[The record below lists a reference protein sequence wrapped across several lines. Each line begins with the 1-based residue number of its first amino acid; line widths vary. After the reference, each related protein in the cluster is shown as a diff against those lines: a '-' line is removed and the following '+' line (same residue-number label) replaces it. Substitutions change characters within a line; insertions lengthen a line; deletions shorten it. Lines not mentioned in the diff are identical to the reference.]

1 MTNGRRAPS
10 TRGAGR
16 ADAVAPARGAIHVEG
31 GTPIMPIHNAECA
44 AVFAEI
50 ADMLE
55 IQGANPFRV
64 RAYRNAARTIADYGR
79 DIPTM
84 IANGDDLG
92 KIPSIGADLASK
104 LREIAAT
111 GTCELQ
117 QTLRHALPGAIVALL
132 DVPGL
137 GAKRVKALHDALRV
151 DSLEQL
157 RAEAKSGHVR
167 ELPGFG
173 AKTEAHLIEAIDD
186 RLQREPQRFLLPDA
200 AHALTPLLE
209 HLRAVAGVGKA
220 VPAGS
225 FRRRRETVGDLD
237 ILVTARDAAAVADA
251 FVGYGDVARVL
262 AHGKTRSSAMLANGL
277 QVDLRVVD
285 ADAFGAALV
294 YFTGSKAHNIAL
306 RRLAQAGGLKIN
318 EYGVFRGDERIAGA
332 TEASVYAAIG
342 LHEVPPELRED
353 RGEVDASRAGTLPAL
368 VERKHLHG
376 DLHAHTD
383 VSAGRDGLR
392 AMAAAARAR
401 GLAYLA
407 VTDRVPPGDGAR
419 GGFDWLARQLD
430 DIDRVNATFDDFVL
444 LKGVEAG
451 IREDGSLDVPDAM
464 LGRLDLVV
472 GAVRDGFD
480 LPRGVQTDRM
490 LRAMDHPYFTILA
503 HPTGRML
510 GERDAC
516 ELDVPRVL
524 AQAAARGCFVE
535 LDAQPRRLDLPD
547 VWCREAAKAGV
558 PVAIGSDACSADELD
573 NLAFG
578 VDQAR
583 RGWLTR
589 HDVLNTRTL
598 AQLRPLLAR
607 TMGGGGKRS
616 RSKGA

>member
-1 MTNGRRAPS
+1 
-10 TRGAGR
+10 
-16 ADAVAPARGAIHVEG
+16 
-31 GTPIMPIHNAECA
+31 MPIHNAGYA

-79 DIPTM
+79 DIATM

-92 KIPSIGADLASK
+92 KIPSIGPDLASK

-117 QTLRHALPGAIVALL
+117 QTLRHALPGAIVELL

-137 GAKRVKALHDALRV
+137 GAKRVKALHEALHV

-173 AKTEAHLIEAIDD
+173 AKTEAHLLEAIDD

-200 AHALTPLLE
+200 AHSLLPLLE
-209 HLRAVAGVGKA
+209 RLRAIAGVGKA

-237 ILVTARDAAAVADA
+237 ILVTARDPQAVADA
-251 FVGYGDVARVL
+251 FVGYAEVARVL
-262 AHGKTRSSAMLANGL
+262 AHGKTKSSVVLANGL

-306 RRLAQAGGLKIN
+306 RRIAQAGGLKIN

-353 RGEVDASRAGTLPAL
+353 RGEIDAARAGTLPAL
-368 VERKHLHG
+368 VERKQVHG

-383 VSAGRDGLR
+383 ASAGRDSLR
-392 AMAAAARAR
+392 AMADAARAR
-401 GLAYLA
+401 GFAYLA
-407 VTDRVPPGDGAR
+407 ITDRAPDAGGGR
-419 GGFDWLARQLD
+419 NGFDWLARQLD
-430 DIDRVNATFDDFVL
+430 EIDRLNASFDDFVL

-451 IREDGSLDVPDAM
+451 ILEDGSLDVPDTL

-472 GAVRDGFD
+472 GAVRDGFELSRD
-480 LPRGVQTDRM
+480 AQTARV
-490 LRAMDHPYFTILA
+490 LRAMDQPHFTILA

-516 ELDVPRVL
+516 ELDVARVI
-524 AQAAARGCFVE
+524 AHAAARRCFVE

-547 VWCREAAKAGV
+547 IWCREAAKAGV
-558 PVAIGSDACSADELD
+558 PVAIGSDACSTDELD
-573 NLAFG
+573 NLAYG

-589 HDVLNTRTL
+589 PDVLNTRTL

-607 TMGGGGKRS
+607 TMGADGAS
-616 RSKGA
+616 RRRGSKGA

>member
-1 MTNGRRAPS
+1 MT
-10 TRGAGR
+10 
-16 ADAVAPARGAIHVEG
+16 
-31 GTPIMPIHNAECA
+31 IHNAECA

-92 KIPSIGADLASK
+92 RIPSIGVDLASK

-117 QTLRHALPGAIVALL
+117 QTLRHALPAAIVGLL
-132 DVPGL
+132 DVQGL
-137 GAKRVKALHDALRV
+137 GAKRVKALHDALHV
-151 DSLEQL
+151 DTLEQL
-157 RAEAKSGHVR
+157 KAAAKEGRVR

-173 AKTEAHLIEAIDD
+173 AKTEAHLLDALDA
-186 RLQREPQRFLLPDA
+186 RLQHAQQRFLLPFA
-200 AHALTPLLE
+200 EQCLAPLLE
-209 HLRAVAGVGKA
+209 CLRAVPGAGDT

-237 ILVTARDAAAVADA
+237 ILVTARDPAAITDA
-251 FVGYGDVARVL
+251 FVGYGEVARVL
-262 AHGKTRSSAMLANGL
+262 ARGATRSSVALRSGI

-294 YFTGSKAHNIAL
+294 YFTGSKAHNIVL

-332 TEASVYAAIG
+332 TEASVYESIG
-342 LHEVPPELRED
+342 LHWIPPELRED
-353 RGEVDASRAGTLPAL
+353 HGEIDASRAGRLPAL
-368 VERKHLHG
+368 VERKHLRG

-383 VSAGRDGLR
+383 ASDGHDGLR
-392 AMAAAARAR
+392 AMAQAARAR

-407 VTDRVPPGDGAR
+407 ITDPVRQPGAAR
-419 GGFDWLARQLD
+419 GVDRERLARQID
-430 DIDRVNATFDDFVL
+430 EIDRLNASFDDFVL
-444 LKGVEAG
+444 LKGVEAE
-451 IREDGSLDVPDAM
+451 ILEDGSLGVPDDM

-472 GAVRDGFD
+472 GAVHDGLD
-480 LPRGVQTDRM
+480 LPRAAQTGRV
-490 LRAMDHPYFTILA
+490 LRAMDHPHFTILA
-503 HPTGRML
+503 HPTGRVL
-510 GERDAC
+510 GENDGC
-516 ELDVPRVL
+516 DLDLPRVIEH
-524 AQAAARGCFVE
+524 AHARGCFLE
-535 LDAQPRRLDLPD
+535 LDAQPQRLDLAD
-547 VWCREAAKAGV
+547 IWCREAARAGV
-558 PVAIGSDACSADELD
+558 LVSIDSDARSAHALD
-573 NLAFG
+573 DLGLG

-589 HDVLNTRTL
+589 PDVLNTRTL

-607 TMGGGGKRS
+607 TMGGAGS
-616 RSKGA
+616 RARAKGA

>member
-1 MTNGRRAPS
+1 
-10 TRGAGR
+10 
-16 ADAVAPARGAIHVEG
+16 
-31 GTPIMPIHNAECA
+31 MPIHNAGCA

-79 DIPTM
+79 DIATM

-92 KIPSIGADLASK
+92 KIPSIGPDLASK

-117 QTLRHALPGAIVALL
+117 QTLRHALPGAIVELL

-137 GAKRVKALHDALRV
+137 GAKRVKALHDALHV

-173 AKTEAHLIEAIDD
+173 AKTEAHLLEAIDD

-200 AHALTPLLE
+200 AHALLPLLE
-209 HLRAVAGVGKA
+209 RLRAIAGVGKA

-237 ILVTARDAAAVADA
+237 ILVTARDPQAVADA
-251 FVGYGDVARVL
+251 FVGYGEVARVL
-262 AHGKTRSSAMLANGL
+262 AHGKTKSSVVLASGL

-306 RRLAQAGGLKIN
+306 RRIAQAGGLKIN

-353 RGEVDASRAGTLPAL
+353 RGEIDAARAGALPAL
-368 VERKHLHG
+368 VERKHVHG

-383 VSAGRDGLR
+383 ASAGRDSVR
-392 AMAAAARAR
+392 AMADAARAR
-401 GLAYLA
+401 GFAYLA
-407 VTDRVPPGDGAR
+407 ITDRAPDVGGGR
-419 GGFDWLARQLD
+419 NGFDWLARQLD
-430 DIDRVNATFDDFVL
+430 EIDRLNASFDDFVL

-451 IREDGSLDVPDAM
+451 ILEDGSLDVPDAL

-472 GAVRDGFD
+472 GVVRDGFELSRD
-480 LPRGVQTDRM
+480 AQTARV
-490 LRAMDHPYFTILA
+490 LHAMDQPHFTILA

-510 GERDAC
+510 GERTAC
-516 ELDVPRVL
+516 ELDVARVI
-524 AQAAARGCFVE
+524 AHAAARGCFVE

-547 VWCREAAKAGV
+547 IWCREAAKAGV

-573 NLAFG
+573 NLAYG

-589 HDVLNTRTL
+589 PDVLNTRTL

-607 TMGGGGKRS
+607 TMGADGAS
-616 RSKGA
+616 RRRGSKGA

>member
-1 MTNGRRAPS
+1 
-10 TRGAGR
+10 
-16 ADAVAPARGAIHVEG
+16 
-31 GTPIMPIHNAECA
+31 MPIHNAECA

-79 DIPTM
+79 DIPAM
-84 IANGDDLG
+84 IASGGDPG
-92 KIPSIGADLASK
+92 QIPSIGTDLASK

-117 QTLRHALPGAIVALL
+117 QTLRHALPGAIVELL

-137 GAKRVKALHDALRV
+137 GAKRVKALHDALHV

-167 ELPGFG
+167 ALPGFG
-173 AKTEAHLIEAIDD
+173 ARTEAHLLDAIDD

-200 AHALTPLLE
+200 ARSLLPLLE
-209 HLRAVAGVGKA
+209 RLREVAGVGEA

-225 FRRRRETVGDLD
+225 FRRCRETVGDLD
-237 ILVTARDAAAVADA
+237 ILVTAKDPAAVADA
-251 FVGYGDVARVL
+251 FVAYDEVARVL
-262 AHGKTRSSAMLANGL
+262 ANGKTRSSVVLGNGL

-294 YFTGSKAHNIAL
+294 YFTGSKAHNITL
-306 RRLAQAGGLKIN
+306 RRIAQAGGLKIN

-332 TEASVYAAIG
+332 TEASVYEAIG
-342 LHEVPPELRED
+342 LHWVPPELRED
-353 RGEVDASRAGTLPAL
+353 RGEIDASRAGTLPAL
-368 VERKHLHG
+368 VERKHVHG

-383 VSAGRDGLR
+383 ASAGRDSLR
-392 AMAAAARAR
+392 AMVDAARAR

-407 VTDRVPPGDGAR
+407 VTDRMPEA
-419 GGFDWLARQLD
+419 GGTDWLVRQID
-430 DIDRVNATFDDFVL
+430 EIDRINASFDNFVL

-451 IREDGSLDVPDAM
+451 IRADGSLDVPDEV

-480 LPRGVQTDRM
+480 LPGDAQTERM

-503 HPTGRML
+503 HPTGRLL
-510 GERDAC
+510 GTRDAC
-516 ELDVPRVL
+516 ELDVPRVI
-524 AQAAARGCFVE
+524 ARAAARHCFVE
-535 LDAQPRRLDLPD
+535 LDGDPRRLDLPD
-547 VWCREAAKAGV
+547 VWCRAAAKAGV
-558 PVAIGSDACSADELD
+558 AVAIGSDAQCASDLD
-573 NLAFG
+573 HLTYG
-578 VDQAR
+578 IGQAR

-607 TMGGGGKRS
+607 TMGASGAPKRG
-616 RSKGA
+616 RPKGA

>member
-1 MTNGRRAPS
+1 
-10 TRGAGR
+10 
-16 ADAVAPARGAIHVEG
+16 
-31 GTPIMPIHNAECA
+31 MPIHNAGYA

-79 DIPTM
+79 DIATM

-92 KIPSIGADLASK
+92 KIPSIGPDLASK

-117 QTLRHALPGAIVALL
+117 QTLRHALPGAIVELL

-137 GAKRVKALHDALRV
+137 GAKRVKALHEALHV

-173 AKTEAHLIEAIDD
+173 AKTEAHLLEAIDD

-200 AHALTPLLE
+200 AHSLLPLLE
-209 HLRAVAGVGKA
+209 RLRAIAGVGKA

-237 ILVTARDAAAVADA
+237 ILVTARDPQAVADA
-251 FVGYGDVARVL
+251 FVGYAEVARVL
-262 AHGKTRSSAMLANGL
+262 AHGKTKSSVVLANAL

-306 RRLAQAGGLKIN
+306 RRIAQAGGLKIN

-353 RGEVDASRAGTLPAL
+353 RGEIDAARAGTLPAL
-368 VERKHLHG
+368 VERKQVHG

-383 VSAGRDGLR
+383 ASAGRDSLR
-392 AMAAAARAR
+392 AMADAARAR
-401 GLAYLA
+401 GFAYLA
-407 VTDRVPPGDGAR
+407 ITDRAPDAGGGR
-419 GGFDWLARQLD
+419 NGFDWLARQLD
-430 DIDRVNATFDDFVL
+430 EIDRLNASFDDFVL

-451 IREDGSLDVPDAM
+451 ILEDGSLDVPDTL

-472 GAVRDGFD
+472 GAVRDGFELSRD
-480 LPRGVQTDRM
+480 AQTARV
-490 LRAMDHPYFTILA
+490 LRAMDQPHFTILA
-503 HPTGRML
+503 HPTGRVL

-516 ELDVPRVL
+516 ELDVARVI
-524 AQAAARGCFVE
+524 AHAVARGCFVE

-547 VWCREAAKAGV
+547 IWCREAAKAGV
-558 PVAIGSDACSADELD
+558 PVAIGSDACSTDELD
-573 NLAFG
+573 NLAYG

-589 HDVLNTRTL
+589 PEVLNTRTL

-607 TMGGGGKRS
+607 TMGADGAS
-616 RSKGA
+616 RRRGSKGA

>member
-1 MTNGRRAPS
+1 
-10 TRGAGR
+10 
-16 ADAVAPARGAIHVEG
+16 
-31 GTPIMPIHNAECA
+31 MPIHNAGCA

-92 KIPSIGADLASK
+92 KIPSIGPDLASK

-117 QTLRHALPGAIVALL
+117 QTLRHALPGAIVELL

-137 GAKRVKALHDALRV
+137 GAKRVKALHDALHV

-167 ELPGFG
+167 ALPGFG
-173 AKTEAHLIEAIDD
+173 AKTEAHLLEAIDD
-186 RLQREPQRFLLPDA
+186 RLKREPQRFLLPDA
-200 AHALTPLLE
+200 AHSLQPLLE
-209 HLRAVAGVGKA
+209 RLRAIAGVGKA

-237 ILVTARDAAAVADA
+237 ILVTARDPVAVADA
-251 FVGYGDVARVL
+251 FVGYGEVARVL
-262 AHGKTRSSAMLANGL
+262 AHGKTKSSVVLASGL

-306 RRLAQAGGLKIN
+306 RRIAQAGGLKIN

-342 LHEVPPELRED
+342 LHDVPPELRED
-353 RGEVDASRAGTLPAL
+353 RGEIDAARAGTLPAL
-368 VERKHLHG
+368 VERKHVRG

-383 VSAGRDGLR
+383 ASAGRDSLR
-392 AMAAAARAR
+392 AMADAARAR
-401 GLAYLA
+401 GFAYLA
-407 VTDRVPPGDGAR
+407 ITDRAPHA
-419 GGFDWLARQLD
+419 GGSRNDFDWLARQID
-430 DIDRVNATFDDFVL
+430 EIDRLNASFDDLVL

-472 GAVRDGFD
+472 GAVRDGFEQSRD
-480 LPRGVQTDRM
+480 AQTARM
-490 LRAMDHPYFTILA
+490 LRAMDHPHFTILA
-503 HPTGRML
+503 HPTGRVL

-516 ELDVPRVL
+516 ELDVPRVI
-524 AQAAARGCFVE
+524 AHAAARGCFVE

-558 PVAIGSDACSADELD
+558 LVAIGSDACSADELD
-573 NLAFG
+573 NLAYG

-589 HDVLNTRTL
+589 PDVLNTRTL

-607 TMGGGGKRS
+607 TMGAGSASNRSGGA
-616 RSKGA
+616 KGA

>member
-1 MTNGRRAPS
+1 
-10 TRGAGR
+10 
-16 ADAVAPARGAIHVEG
+16 
-31 GTPIMPIHNAECA
+31 MPIHNAGCA

-79 DIPTM
+79 DIATM

-92 KIPSIGADLASK
+92 KIPSIGPDLASK

-117 QTLRHALPGAIVALL
+117 QTLRHALPGAIVELL

-137 GAKRVKALHDALRV
+137 GAKRVKALHDALHV

-173 AKTEAHLIEAIDD
+173 AKTEAHLLEAIDA
-186 RLQREPQRFLLPDA
+186 RLNHAQQRFLLPFA
-200 AHALTPLLE
+200 EQCLTPLLE
-209 HLRAVAGVGKA
+209 RLRAVPGVGDT

-237 ILVTARDAAAVADA
+237 ILVTASDPAAVTDA
-251 FVGYGDVARVL
+251 FVGYAEVERVL
-262 AHGKTRSSAMLANGL
+262 ASGATRSSVVLHSGI

-306 RRLAQAGGLKIN
+306 RRIAQAGGLKIN

-332 TEASVYAAIG
+332 TEASVYESIG
-342 LHEVPPELRED
+342 LRWVPPELRED
-353 RGEVDASRAGTLPAL
+353 RGEIDAARAGTLPAL
-368 VERKHLHG
+368 VERKHVRG
-376 DLHAHTD
+376 DLHAH
-383 VSAGRDGLR
+383 AGPSDGKDGQEGLR
-392 AMAAAARAR
+392 AMAEAARAR
-401 GLAYLA
+401 GLSYLA
-407 VTDRVPPGDGAR
+407 ITDPARRPGAR
-419 GGFDWLARQLD
+419 GSDSERLARRLD
-430 DIDRVNATFDDFVL
+430 DIDRVNASFDDFVL

-451 IREDGSLDVPDAM
+451 ILEDGSLDVPDAL

-472 GAVRDGFD
+472 GVVRDALD
-480 LPRGVQTDRM
+480 LPRAAQTRRV
-490 LRAMDHPYFTILA
+490 LRAMDLPHFTILA

-510 GERDAC
+510 GETDGC
-516 ELDVPRVL
+516 DLDVARVI
-524 AQAAARGCFVE
+524 AHAAARGCFVE

-547 VWCREAAKAGV
+547 IWCREAAKAGV
-558 PVAIGSDACSADELD
+558 PVAIGSDAQRADELD
-573 NLAFG
+573 DLGLG

-589 HDVLNTRTL
+589 PDVLNTRAL

-607 TMGGGGKRS
+607 TMGAGRASAPRRAKGG
-616 RSKGA
+616 

>member
-1 MTNGRRAPS
+1 
-10 TRGAGR
+10 
-16 ADAVAPARGAIHVEG
+16 
-31 GTPIMPIHNAECA
+31 MPIHNAGCA

-79 DIPTM
+79 DIATM

-92 KIPSIGADLASK
+92 KIPSIGPDLASK

-117 QTLRHALPGAIVALL
+117 QTLRHALPGAIVELL

-137 GAKRVKALHDALRV
+137 GAKRVKALHDALHV

-173 AKTEAHLIEAIDD
+173 AKTEAHLLEAIND

-200 AHALTPLLE
+200 AHALLPLLE
-209 HLRAVAGVGKA
+209 RLRAIAGVGKA

-237 ILVTARDAAAVADA
+237 ILVTARDPQAVADA
-251 FVGYGDVARVL
+251 FVGYGEVARVL
-262 AHGKTRSSAMLANGL
+262 AHGKTKSSVVLASGL

-306 RRLAQAGGLKIN
+306 RRIAQAGGLKIN

-353 RGEVDASRAGTLPAL
+353 RGEIDAARAGALPAL
-368 VERKHLHG
+368 VERKHVHG

-383 VSAGRDGLR
+383 ASAGRNSLR
-392 AMAAAARAR
+392 AMADAARAR
-401 GLAYLA
+401 GFAYLA
-407 VTDRVPPGDGAR
+407 ITDRAPDAGGGR
-419 GGFDWLARQLD
+419 NGFDWLARQLD
-430 DIDRVNATFDDFVL
+430 EIDRLNASFDDFVL

-451 IREDGSLDVPDAM
+451 ILEDGSLDVPDAL

-472 GAVRDGFD
+472 GAVRDGFELSRD
-480 LPRGVQTDRM
+480 AQTARV
-490 LRAMDHPYFTILA
+490 LRAMDQPHFTILA

-510 GERDAC
+510 GERAAC
-516 ELDVPRVL
+516 ELDVARVI
-524 AQAAARGCFVE
+524 AHAAARGCFVE

-547 VWCREAAKAGV
+547 IWCREAAKAGV
-558 PVAIGSDACSADELD
+558 PVAIGSDACSTDDLD
-573 NLAFG
+573 NLAYG

-589 HDVLNTRTL
+589 PDVLNTRTL

-607 TMGGGGKRS
+607 TMGVDGAS
-616 RSKGA
+616 RRRGSKGA

>member
-1 MTNGRRAPS
+1 
-10 TRGAGR
+10 
-16 ADAVAPARGAIHVEG
+16 
-31 GTPIMPIHNAECA
+31 MPIHNAECA

-79 DIPTM
+79 DIPSM
-84 IANGDDLG
+84 IASGGDLG
-92 KIPSIGADLASK
+92 QIPSIGPDLASK

-117 QTLRHALPGAIVALL
+117 QTLRHALPGAIVELL

-137 GAKRVKALHDALRV
+137 GAKRVKALHDALHV
-151 DSLEQL
+151 DTLEQL
-157 RAEAKSGHVR
+157 RAEAKNGHVR
-167 ELPGFG
+167 ALPGFG
-173 AKTEAHLIEAIDD
+173 AKTEAHLLEALDE
-186 RLQREPQRFLLPDA
+186 RLQRTPQRFLLPA
-200 AHALTPLLE
+200 ATQSLMPLLDG
-209 HLRAVAGVGKA
+209 LRAVAGVGDA
-220 VPAGS
+220 VAAGS

-251 FVGYGDVARVL
+251 FVGYRDVARVL
-262 AHGKTRSSAMLANGL
+262 AHGKTRSSIVLASGL

-285 ADAFGAALV
+285 AEAFGAALV

-306 RRLAQAGGLKIN
+306 RRIAQAGGLKIN
-318 EYGVFRGDERIAGA
+318 EYGVFRGDERIAGE
-332 TEASVYAAIG
+332 TEASVYEAIG
-342 LHEVPPELRED
+342 LRWVPPELRED
-353 RGEVDASRAGTLPAL
+353 RGEIEASRGGTLPAL

-383 VSAGRDGLR
+383 ASGGRDGLR
-392 AMAAAARAR
+392 ALADAARSR

-407 VTDRVPPGDGAR
+407 VTDRVPAGGGQRPA
-419 GGFDWLARQLD
+419 GFDWLVRQSD
-430 DIDRVNATFDDFVL
+430 EIDRINAAFDDFVL
-444 LKGVEAG
+444 LKGVEAA
-451 IREDGSLDVPDAM
+451 IREDGSLDVPDDV

-472 GAVRDGFD
+472 GAVHDGFD
-480 LPRGVQTDRM
+480 LSRDAQTERM

-503 HPTGRML
+503 HPTGRLL

-516 ELDVPRVL
+516 ELDVPRVI
-524 AQAAARGCFVE
+524 ARAAERGCFVE
-535 LDAQPRRLDLPD
+535 LDAQPQRLDLAD

-558 PVAIGSDACSADELD
+558 PVAIGSDAHGADELD
-573 NLAFG
+573 NLAYG

-589 HDVLNTRTL
+589 QDVLNTRTL

-607 TMGGGGKRS
+607 TMGASGAAKRT
-616 RSKGA
+616 RPKKGA

>member
-1 MTNGRRAPS
+1 
-10 TRGAGR
+10 
-16 ADAVAPARGAIHVEG
+16 
-31 GTPIMPIHNAECA
+31 MPIHDAGYA

-79 DIPTM
+79 DIATM

-92 KIPSIGADLASK
+92 KIPSIGPDLASK

-117 QTLRHALPGAIVALL
+117 QTLRHALPGAIVELL

-137 GAKRVKALHDALRV
+137 GAKRVKALHEALHV

-173 AKTEAHLIEAIDD
+173 AKTEAHLLEAIDD

-200 AHALTPLLE
+200 AHSLLPLLE
-209 HLRAVAGVGKA
+209 RLRAIAGVGKA

-237 ILVTARDAAAVADA
+237 ILVTARDPQAVADA
-251 FVGYGDVARVL
+251 FVGYGEVARVL
-262 AHGKTRSSAMLANGL
+262 AHGKTKSSVVLANGL

-306 RRLAQAGGLKIN
+306 RRIAQAGGLKIN

-353 RGEVDASRAGTLPAL
+353 RGEIDAARAGTLPAL
-368 VERKHLHG
+368 VERKQVHG

-383 VSAGRDGLR
+383 ASAGRDSLR
-392 AMAAAARAR
+392 AMADAARAR
-401 GLAYLA
+401 GFAYLA
-407 VTDRVPPGDGAR
+407 ITDRAPDAGGGR
-419 GGFDWLARQLD
+419 NGFDWLARQLD
-430 DIDRVNATFDDFVL
+430 EIDRLNASFDDFVL

-451 IREDGSLDVPDAM
+451 ILEDGGLDVPDTL

-472 GAVRDGFD
+472 GAVRDGFELSRD
-480 LPRGVQTDRM
+480 AQTARV
-490 LRAMDHPYFTILA
+490 LRAMDQPHFTILA
-503 HPTGRML
+503 HPTGRVL

-516 ELDVPRVL
+516 ELDVARVI
-524 AQAAARGCFVE
+524 AHAAARRCFVE

-547 VWCREAAKAGV
+547 IWCREAAKAGV
-558 PVAIGSDACSADELD
+558 PVAIGSDACSTDELD
-573 NLAFG
+573 NLAYG

-589 HDVLNTRTL
+589 PDVLNTRTL

-607 TMGGGGKRS
+607 TMGADGAS
-616 RSKGA
+616 RRRGSKGA

>member
-1 MTNGRRAPS
+1 
-10 TRGAGR
+10 
-16 ADAVAPARGAIHVEG
+16 
-31 GTPIMPIHNAECA
+31 MPIHNAGYA

-79 DIPTM
+79 DIAAM

-92 KIPSIGADLASK
+92 KIPSIGPDLASK
-104 LREIAAT
+104 LREITAT

-117 QTLRHALPGAIVALL
+117 QTLRHALPGAIVELL

-137 GAKRVKALHDALRV
+137 GAKRVKALHEALHV

-173 AKTEAHLIEAIDD
+173 AKTEAHLLEAIDD

-200 AHALTPLLE
+200 AHSLLPLLE
-209 HLRAVAGVGKA
+209 RLRAIAGVGKA

-237 ILVTARDAAAVADA
+237 ILVTARDPQAVADA
-251 FVGYGDVARVL
+251 FVGYAEVARVL
-262 AHGKTRSSAMLANGL
+262 AHGKTKSSVVLANGL

-306 RRLAQAGGLKIN
+306 RRIAQAGGLKIN

-353 RGEVDASRAGTLPAL
+353 RGEIDAARAGTLPAL
-368 VERKHLHG
+368 VERKQVHG

-383 VSAGRDGLR
+383 ASAGRDSLL
-392 AMAAAARAR
+392 AMADAARAR
-401 GLAYLA
+401 GFAYLA
-407 VTDRVPPGDGAR
+407 ITDRASDAGGGR
-419 GGFDWLARQLD
+419 NGFDWLARQLD
-430 DIDRVNATFDDFVL
+430 EIDRLNASFDDFVL

-451 IREDGSLDVPDAM
+451 ILEDGSLDVPDTL

-472 GAVRDGFD
+472 GAVRDGFELSRD
-480 LPRGVQTDRM
+480 AQTARV
-490 LRAMDHPYFTILA
+490 LRAMDQPHFTILA
-503 HPTGRML
+503 HPTGRVL

-516 ELDVPRVL
+516 ELDVARVI
-524 AQAAARGCFVE
+524 AHAAARRCFVE

-547 VWCREAAKAGV
+547 IWCREAAKAGV
-558 PVAIGSDACSADELD
+558 PVAIGSDACSTDELD
-573 NLAFG
+573 NLAYG

-589 HDVLNTRTL
+589 PDVLNTRTL

-607 TMGGGGKRS
+607 TMGADGAS
-616 RSKGA
+616 RRRGSKGA

>member
-1 MTNGRRAPS
+1 
-10 TRGAGR
+10 
-16 ADAVAPARGAIHVEG
+16 
-31 GTPIMPIHNAECA
+31 MPIHNAGYA

-79 DIPTM
+79 DIATM

-92 KIPSIGADLASK
+92 KIPSIGPDLASK

-117 QTLRHALPGAIVALL
+117 QTLRHALPGAIVELL

-137 GAKRVKALHDALRV
+137 GAKRVKALHEALHV

-173 AKTEAHLIEAIDD
+173 AKTEAHLLEAIDD

-200 AHALTPLLE
+200 THSLLPLLE
-209 HLRAVAGVGKA
+209 RLRAIAGVGKA

-237 ILVTARDAAAVADA
+237 ILVTARDPQAVADA
-251 FVGYGDVARVL
+251 FVGYGEVARVL
-262 AHGKTRSSAMLANGL
+262 AHGKTKSSVVLANGL

-294 YFTGSKAHNIAL
+294 YFTGSKAHNITL
-306 RRLAQAGGLKIN
+306 RRIAQAGGLKIN

-353 RGEVDASRAGTLPAL
+353 RGEIDAARAGTLPAL
-368 VERKHLHG
+368 VERKQVHG

-383 VSAGRDGLR
+383 ASAGRDSLR
-392 AMAAAARAR
+392 AMADAARAR
-401 GLAYLA
+401 GFAYLA
-407 VTDRVPPGDGAR
+407 ITDRAPDAGGSR
-419 GGFDWLARQLD
+419 NGFDWLARQLD
-430 DIDRVNATFDDFVL
+430 EIDRLNASFDDFVL

-451 IREDGSLDVPDAM
+451 ILEDGSLDVPDTL

-472 GAVRDGFD
+472 GAVRDGFELSRD
-480 LPRGVQTDRM
+480 AQTARV
-490 LRAMDHPYFTILA
+490 LRAMDQPHFTILA
-503 HPTGRML
+503 HPTGRVL

-516 ELDVPRVL
+516 ELDVARVI
-524 AQAAARGCFVE
+524 AHAAARRCFVE

-547 VWCREAAKAGV
+547 IWCREAAKAGV
-558 PVAIGSDACSADELD
+558 PVAIGSDACSTDELD
-573 NLAFG
+573 NLAYG

-589 HDVLNTRTL
+589 PDVLNTRTL

-607 TMGGGGKRS
+607 TMGADGAS
-616 RSKGA
+616 RRRGSKGA

>member
-1 MTNGRRAPS
+1 
-10 TRGAGR
+10 
-16 ADAVAPARGAIHVEG
+16 
-31 GTPIMPIHNAECA
+31 MPIHNAGYA

-79 DIPTM
+79 DIATM

-92 KIPSIGADLASK
+92 KIPSIGPDLASK

-117 QTLRHALPGAIVALL
+117 QTLRHALPGAIVELL

-137 GAKRVKALHDALRV
+137 GAKRVKALHEALHV

-173 AKTEAHLIEAIDD
+173 AKTEAHLLEAIDD

-200 AHALTPLLE
+200 AHSLLPLLE
-209 HLRAVAGVGKA
+209 RLRAIAGVGKA

-237 ILVTARDAAAVADA
+237 ILVTARDPQAVADA
-251 FVGYGDVARVL
+251 FVGYGEVARVL
-262 AHGKTRSSAMLANGL
+262 AHGKTKSSVVLANGL

-306 RRLAQAGGLKIN
+306 RRIAQAGGLKIN

-353 RGEVDASRAGTLPAL
+353 RGEIDAARAGTLPAL
-368 VERKHLHG
+368 VERKQVHG

-383 VSAGRDGLR
+383 ASAGRDSLR
-392 AMAAAARAR
+392 AMADAARAR
-401 GLAYLA
+401 GFAYLA
-407 VTDRVPPGDGAR
+407 ITDRAPDAGGGR
-419 GGFDWLARQLD
+419 NGFDWLARQLD
-430 DIDRVNATFDDFVL
+430 EIDRLNASFDDFVL

-451 IREDGSLDVPDAM
+451 ILEDGSLDVPDTL

-472 GAVRDGFD
+472 GAVRDGFELSRD
-480 LPRGVQTDRM
+480 AQTARV
-490 LRAMDHPYFTILA
+490 LRAMDQPHFTILA

-516 ELDVPRVL
+516 ELDVARVI
-524 AQAAARGCFVE
+524 AHAAARRCFVE

-547 VWCREAAKAGV
+547 IWCREAAKAGV
-558 PVAIGSDACSADELD
+558 PVAIGSDACSTDELD
-573 NLAFG
+573 NLAYG

-589 HDVLNTRTL
+589 ADVLNTRTL

-607 TMGGGGKRS
+607 TKGADGAS
-616 RSKGA
+616 RRRGSKGA

>member
-1 MTNGRRAPS
+1 
-10 TRGAGR
+10 
-16 ADAVAPARGAIHVEG
+16 
-31 GTPIMPIHNAECA
+31 MPIHNAGCA

-79 DIPTM
+79 DIATM

-92 KIPSIGADLASK
+92 KIPSIGPDLASK

-117 QTLRHALPGAIVALL
+117 QTLRHALPGAIVELL

-137 GAKRVKALHDALRV
+137 GAKRVKALHDALHV

-173 AKTEAHLIEAIDD
+173 AKTEAHLLEAIDD

-200 AHALTPLLE
+200 AHSLLPLLE
-209 HLRAVAGVGKA
+209 RLRAIAGVGKA

-237 ILVTARDAAAVADA
+237 ILVTARDPQAVADA
-251 FVGYGDVARVL
+251 FVGYGEVARVL
-262 AHGKTRSSAMLANGL
+262 AHGKTKSSVVLANGL

-306 RRLAQAGGLKIN
+306 RRIAQAGGLKIN

-353 RGEVDASRAGTLPAL
+353 RGEIDAARAGTLPAL
-368 VERKHLHG
+368 VERKQVQG

-383 VSAGRDGLR
+383 ASAGRDSLR
-392 AMAAAARAR
+392 AMADAARAR
-401 GLAYLA
+401 GFAYLA
-407 VTDRVPPGDGAR
+407 ITDRAPDSGGGR
-419 GGFDWLARQLD
+419 NGFDWLARQLD
-430 DIDRVNATFDDFVL
+430 EIDRLNASFDDFVL

-451 IREDGSLDVPDAM
+451 ILEDGSLDVPDTL

-472 GAVRDGFD
+472 GAVRNGFELSRD
-480 LPRGVQTDRM
+480 AQTARV
-490 LRAMDHPYFTILA
+490 LRAMDQPHFTILA
-503 HPTGRML
+503 HPTGRVL

-516 ELDVPRVL
+516 ELDVARVI
-524 AQAAARGCFVE
+524 AHAAARGCFVE

-547 VWCREAAKAGV
+547 IWCREAAKAGV
-558 PVAIGSDACSADELD
+558 PVAIGSDACSTDELD
-573 NLAFG
+573 NLAYG

-589 HDVLNTRTL
+589 PDVLNTRTL

-607 TMGGGGKRS
+607 TMGADGAS
-616 RSKGA
+616 RRRGSKGT

>member
-1 MTNGRRAPS
+1 
-10 TRGAGR
+10 
-16 ADAVAPARGAIHVEG
+16 
-31 GTPIMPIHNAECA
+31 MPIHNAGYA

-79 DIPTM
+79 DIATM

-92 KIPSIGADLASK
+92 KIPSIGPDLASK

-117 QTLRHALPGAIVALL
+117 QTLRHALPGAIVELL

-137 GAKRVKALHDALRV
+137 GAKRVKALHEALHV

-173 AKTEAHLIEAIDD
+173 AKTEAHLLEAIDD

-200 AHALTPLLE
+200 AHSLLPLLE
-209 HLRAVAGVGKA
+209 RLRAIAGVGKA

-237 ILVTARDAAAVADA
+237 ILVTARDPQAVADA
-251 FVGYGDVARVL
+251 FVGYADVARVL
-262 AHGKTRSSAMLANGL
+262 AHGKTKSSVVLANGL

-306 RRLAQAGGLKIN
+306 RRIAQAGGLKIN

-353 RGEVDASRAGTLPAL
+353 RGEIDAARAGTLPAL
-368 VERKHLHG
+368 VERKQVHG

-383 VSAGRDGLR
+383 VSAGRDSLR
-392 AMAAAARAR
+392 AMADAARAR
-401 GLAYLA
+401 GFAYLA
-407 VTDRVPPGDGAR
+407 ITDRAPDAGGGR
-419 GGFDWLARQLD
+419 NGFDWLARQLD
-430 DIDRVNATFDDFVL
+430 EIDRLNAAFDDFVL

-451 IREDGSLDVPDAM
+451 ILEDGSLDVPDTL

-472 GAVRDGFD
+472 GAVRDGFELSRD
-480 LPRGVQTDRM
+480 AQTARV
-490 LRAMDHPYFTILA
+490 LRAMDQPHFTILA
-503 HPTGRML
+503 HPTGRVL

-516 ELDVPRVL
+516 ELDVARVI
-524 AQAAARGCFVE
+524 AHAAARRCFVE

-547 VWCREAAKAGV
+547 IWCREAAKAGV
-558 PVAIGSDACSADELD
+558 PVAIGSDACSTDELD
-573 NLAFG
+573 NLAYG

-589 HDVLNTRTL
+589 PDVLNTRTL

-607 TMGGGGKRS
+607 TMGADGAS
-616 RSKGA
+616 RRRGSKGA

>member
-1 MTNGRRAPS
+1 
-10 TRGAGR
+10 
-16 ADAVAPARGAIHVEG
+16 
-31 GTPIMPIHNAECA
+31 MPINNAGCA

-92 KIPSIGADLASK
+92 KIPSIGPDLASK

-117 QTLRHALPGAIVALL
+117 QTLRHALPGAIVELL

-137 GAKRVKALHDALRV
+137 GAKRVKALHDALHV

-173 AKTEAHLIEAIDD
+173 AKTEAHLLEAIDD
-186 RLQREPQRFLLPDA
+186 RLKREPQRFLLPDA
-200 AHALTPLLE
+200 AHALLPLLE
-209 HLRAVAGVGKA
+209 RLRAIEGVGKA

-237 ILVTARDAAAVADA
+237 ILVTARDPVAVAEA
-251 FVGYGDVARVL
+251 FVGYGEVARVL
-262 AHGKTRSSAMLANGL
+262 AHGKTKSSVVLASGL

-306 RRLAQAGGLKIN
+306 RRIAQAGGLKIN

-332 TEASVYAAIG
+332 TEALVYAAIG
-342 LHEVPPELRED
+342 LHDVPPELRED
-353 RGEVDASRAGTLPAL
+353 RGEIDAARAGTLPAL
-368 VERKHLHG
+368 VERKHVHG

-383 VSAGRDGLR
+383 ASAGRDSLR
-392 AMAAAARAR
+392 AMADAARAR
-401 GLAYLA
+401 GFAYLA
-407 VTDRVPPGDGAR
+407 ITDRASHA
-419 GGFDWLARQLD
+419 GGGRNSFDWLAHQLD
-430 DIDRVNATFDDFVL
+430 EIDRLNASFDDFVL

-472 GAVRDGFD
+472 GAVRDGFELSRD
-480 LPRGVQTDRM
+480 AQTARM
-490 LRAMDHPYFTILA
+490 LRAMDHPHFTILA
-503 HPTGRML
+503 HPTGRVL

-516 ELDVPRVL
+516 ELDVPRVI
-524 AQAAARGCFVE
+524 AHAAARGCFVE

-547 VWCREAAKAGV
+547 IWCREAAKAGV
-558 PVAIGSDACSADELD
+558 PVAIGSDACSTDELD
-573 NLAFG
+573 NLAYG

-589 HDVLNTRTL
+589 PDVLNTRTL

-607 TMGGGGKRS
+607 TMGAHGASKRGGA
-616 RSKGA
+616 KGA

>member
-1 MTNGRRAPS
+1 
-10 TRGAGR
+10 
-16 ADAVAPARGAIHVEG
+16 
-31 GTPIMPIHNAECA
+31 MPIHNAECA

-104 LREIAAT
+104 LREITAT

-117 QTLRHALPGAIVALL
+117 QTLRHALPGAIVELL

-137 GAKRVKALHDALRV
+137 GAKRVKALHDALHV

-157 RAEAKSGHVR
+157 RAEAKNGHVR

-173 AKTEAHLIEAIDD
+173 AKTEAHLLEAIDD
-186 RLQREPQRFLLPDA
+186 RLQREPQRFLLPEA
-200 AHALTPLLE
+200 AHALMPLLE
-209 HLRAVAGVGKA
+209 RLRAVAGVGKA

-237 ILVTARDAAAVADA
+237 ILVTARDPVAVTEA
-251 FVGYGDVARVL
+251 FVGYGEVARVL
-262 AHGKTRSSAMLANGL
+262 AHGKTRSSVMLANGL

-306 RRLAQAGGLKIN
+306 RRIAQAGGLKIN

-342 LHEVPPELRED
+342 LREVPPELRED
-353 RGEVDASRAGTLPAL
+353 RGEIDASRAGTLPAL
-368 VERKHLHG
+368 IERKHLHG

-383 VSAGRDGLR
+383 ASAGRDGLR

-407 VTDRVPPGDGAR
+407 VTDRVPPGGGDR
-419 GGFDWLARQLD
+419 DGFDWLARQLD
-430 DIDRVNATFDDFVL
+430 EIERINATFDDFVL

-480 LPRGVQTDRM
+480 LPRGAQTDRM
-490 LRAMDHPYFTILA
+490 LRAMEHPHFTILA
-503 HPTGRML
+503 HPTGRVL

-535 LDAQPRRLDLPD
+535 LDAQPRRFDLPD

-558 PVAIGSDACSADELD
+558 PVAIGSDAYGADELD
-573 NLAFG
+573 HLAFG

-589 HDVLNTRTL
+589 QDVLNTRTL

-607 TMGGGGKRS
+607 TMGGAGSAGGGAKRS

>member
-1 MTNGRRAPS
+1 
-10 TRGAGR
+10 
-16 ADAVAPARGAIHVEG
+16 
-31 GTPIMPIHNAECA
+31 MPIHNAECA

-79 DIPTM
+79 DIPTL
-84 IANGDDLG
+84 IANGGDLG
-92 KIPSIGADLASK
+92 QIPSIGPDLASK

-117 QTLRHALPGAIVALL
+117 QTLRHALPGAIVELL

-137 GAKRVKALHDALRV
+137 GAKRVKALHDALHV

-167 ELPGFG
+167 ALPGFG
-173 AKTEAHLIEAIDD
+173 AKTEAHLLDAIDD

-200 AHALTPLLE
+200 AQSLLPLLE
-209 HLRAVAGVGKA
+209 RLRAVPGVGEA

-225 FRRRRETVGDLD
+225 FRRGRETVGDLD
-237 ILVTARDAAAVADA
+237 ILVTAREPAAVADA

-262 AHGKTRSSAMLANGL
+262 AHGKTRSSVVLRNGL
-277 QVDLRVVD
+277 QVDLRVVE

-332 TEASVYAAIG
+332 TEASVYEAIG
-342 LHEVPPELRED
+342 LHWVPPELRED
-353 RGEVDASRAGTLPAL
+353 RGEIDASRAGMLPAL
-368 VERKHLHG
+368 VERKHVHG

-383 VSAGRDGLR
+383 ASAGRDALR
-392 AMAAAARAR
+392 TMAEAARSR

-407 VTDRVPPGDGAR
+407 VTDRAPNPA
-419 GGFDWLARQLD
+419 GGRAGVDWLVRQID
-430 DIDRVNATFDDFVL
+430 EIDRLNASFDDFVL

-451 IREDGSLDVPDAM
+451 IREDGSLDMPDDV

-472 GAVRDGFD
+472 GAVHDHFD
-480 LPRGVQTDRM
+480 LPSEAQTGRM
-490 LRAMDHPYFTILA
+490 LRAMDHPHFTILA
-503 HPTGRML
+503 HPLGRLL

-516 ELDVPRVL
+516 ELDVPRVI
-524 AQAAARGCFVE
+524 AGAAARRCFVE
-535 LDAQPRRLDLPD
+535 LDGDPRRLDLSD
-547 VWCREAAKAGV
+547 IWCREAAKAGV
-558 PVAIGSDACSADELD
+558 AVAIGSDARCADDLD
-573 NLAFG
+573 RLAYG
-578 VDQAR
+578 IGQAR

-607 TMGGGGKRS
+607 TMGASGASKRS
-616 RSKGA
+616 RPKGA

>member
-1 MTNGRRAPS
+1 
-10 TRGAGR
+10 
-16 ADAVAPARGAIHVEG
+16 
-31 GTPIMPIHNAECA
+31 MPIHNAGYA

-79 DIPTM
+79 DIATM

-92 KIPSIGADLASK
+92 KIPSIGPDLASK

-111 GTCELQ
+111 STCELQ
-117 QTLRHALPGAIVALL
+117 QTLRHALPGAIVELL

-137 GAKRVKALHDALRV
+137 GAKRVKALHEALHV

-173 AKTEAHLIEAIDD
+173 AKTEAHLLEAIDD

-200 AHALTPLLE
+200 AHSLLPLLE
-209 HLRAVAGVGKA
+209 RLRAIAGVGKA

-237 ILVTARDAAAVADA
+237 ILVTARDPQAVADA
-251 FVGYGDVARVL
+251 FVGYGEVARVL
-262 AHGKTRSSAMLANGL
+262 AHGKTKSSVVLANGL

-306 RRLAQAGGLKIN
+306 RRIAQAGGLKIN

-353 RGEVDASRAGTLPAL
+353 RGEIDAARAGTLPAL
-368 VERKHLHG
+368 VERKQVHG

-383 VSAGRDGLR
+383 ASAGRDSLR
-392 AMAAAARAR
+392 AMADAARAR
-401 GLAYLA
+401 GFAYLA
-407 VTDRVPPGDGAR
+407 ITDRAPDSGGGR
-419 GGFDWLARQLD
+419 NGFDWLARQLD
-430 DIDRVNATFDDFVL
+430 EIDRLNASFDDFVL

-451 IREDGSLDVPDAM
+451 ILEDGSLDVPDTL

-472 GAVRDGFD
+472 GAVRDGFELSRD
-480 LPRGVQTDRM
+480 AQTARV
-490 LRAMDHPYFTILA
+490 LRAMDQPHFTILA

-510 GERDAC
+510 GERAAC
-516 ELDVPRVL
+516 ELDVARVI
-524 AQAAARGCFVE
+524 AHAAARRCFVE

-547 VWCREAAKAGV
+547 IWCREAAKAGV
-558 PVAIGSDACSADELD
+558 PVAIGSDACSTDELD
-573 NLAFG
+573 NLAYG

-589 HDVLNTRTL
+589 PDVLNTRTL

-607 TMGGGGKRS
+607 TMGADGAS
-616 RSKGA
+616 RRRGSKGA

>member
-1 MTNGRRAPS
+1 
-10 TRGAGR
+10 
-16 ADAVAPARGAIHVEG
+16 
-31 GTPIMPIHNAECA
+31 MPIHNAECA

-64 RAYRNAARTIADYGR
+64 RAYRNAARTIANYGR
-79 DIPTM
+79 DIPTL
-84 IANGDDLG
+84 IASGGDLA

-117 QTLRHALPGAIVALL
+117 QTLRRALPGAVVELL

-137 GAKRVKALHDALRV
+137 GAKRVKALHDALQV
-151 DSLEQL
+151 DTLEQL

-167 ELPGFG
+167 ALPGFG
-173 AKTEAHLIEAIDD
+173 AKTEAQLLDAIDE

-200 AHALTPLLE
+200 ARSLMPLLE
-209 HLRAVAGVGKA
+209 RLRAVDGVVEA

-237 ILVTARDAAAVADA
+237 ILVTARDPAAVGHA
-251 FVGYGDVARVL
+251 FVACADVGRVL
-262 AHGKTRSSAMLANGL
+262 ANGNTRSSVLLKNGL

-306 RRLAQAGGLKIN
+306 RRLAQAAGLKIN

-342 LHEVPPELRED
+342 LQYVPPELRED
-353 RGEVDASRAGTLPAL
+353 RGEIDASRADALPPL
-368 VERKHLHG
+368 VERAHVHG

-383 VSAGRDGLR
+383 TSAGRDGLR
-392 AMAAAARAR
+392 AMADAARSR
-401 GLAYLA
+401 GLDYLA
-407 VTDRVPPGDGAR
+407 VTDRMPAAA
-419 GGFDWLARQLD
+419 GGRAGCDWLVRQID
-430 DIDRVNATFDDFVL
+430 EIDRINASLDGFVL

-451 IREDGSLDVPDAM
+451 IRDDGSLDVPDDV

-480 LPRGVQTDRM
+480 LSRTAQTERM
-490 LRAMDHPYFTILA
+490 LRAMDRPHFTILA

-510 GERDAC
+510 GERDAY
-516 ELDVPRVL
+516 ELDVARVI
-524 AQAAARGCFVE
+524 AHAAERGCFVE
-535 LDAQPRRLDLPD
+535 LDAQPRRFDLPD
-547 VWCREAAKAGV
+547 VWCREAANAHV
-558 PVAIGSDACSADELD
+558 PIAIGSDAHCADDLD
-573 NLAFG
+573 NLAYG
-578 VDQAR
+578 VDHAR

-589 HDVLNTRTL
+589 RDVINTRTL

-607 TMGGGGKRS
+607 TMGASGVSARGGPN
-616 RSKGA
+616 GA

>member
-1 MTNGRRAPS
+1 M
-10 TRGAGR
+10 
-16 ADAVAPARGAIHVEG
+16 
-31 GTPIMPIHNAECA
+31 
-44 AVFAEI
+44 FAEI

-79 DIPTM
+79 DIATM

-92 KIPSIGADLASK
+92 KIPSIGPDLASK

-117 QTLRHALPGAIVALL
+117 QTLRHALPGAIVELL

-137 GAKRVKALHDALRV
+137 GAKRVKALHEALHV
-151 DSLEQL
+151 NSLEQL

-173 AKTEAHLIEAIDD
+173 AKTEAHLLEAIDD

-200 AHALTPLLE
+200 AHSLLPLLE
-209 HLRAVAGVGKA
+209 RLRAIAGVGKA

-237 ILVTARDAAAVADA
+237 ILVTAREPQAVADA
-251 FVGYGDVARVL
+251 FVGYGEVARVL
-262 AHGKTRSSAMLANGL
+262 AHGKTKSSVVLANGL

-306 RRLAQAGGLKIN
+306 RRIAQAGGLKIN

-353 RGEVDASRAGTLPAL
+353 RGEIDAARAGTLPAL
-368 VERKHLHG
+368 VERKQVHG

-383 VSAGRDGLR
+383 ASAGRDSLR
-392 AMAAAARAR
+392 AMADAARAR
-401 GLAYLA
+401 GFAYLA
-407 VTDRVPPGDGAR
+407 ITDRAPDSGGGR
-419 GGFDWLARQLD
+419 NGFDWLARQLD
-430 DIDRVNATFDDFVL
+430 EIDRLNASFDDFVL

-451 IREDGSLDVPDAM
+451 ILEDGSLDVPDTL

-472 GAVRDGFD
+472 GAVRDGFELSRD
-480 LPRGVQTDRM
+480 AQTARV
-490 LRAMDHPYFTILA
+490 LRAMDQPHFTILA
-503 HPTGRML
+503 HPTGRVL

-516 ELDVPRVL
+516 ELDVARVI
-524 AQAAARGCFVE
+524 AHAAARRCFVE

-547 VWCREAAKAGV
+547 IWCREAAKAGV

-573 NLAFG
+573 NLAYG

-589 HDVLNTRTL
+589 PDVLNTRTL

-607 TMGGGGKRS
+607 TMGADGAS
-616 RSKGA
+616 RRRGSKGA

>member
-1 MTNGRRAPS
+1 
-10 TRGAGR
+10 
-16 ADAVAPARGAIHVEG
+16 
-31 GTPIMPIHNAECA
+31 MPIRNAECA

-79 DIPTM
+79 DIPAM
-84 IANGDDLG
+84 IANGGDLAQ
-92 KIPSIGADLASK
+92 IPSIGADLAAK

-117 QTLRHALPGAIVALL
+117 QTLRHALPHAIVELL

-137 GAKRVKALHDALRV
+137 GAKRVKALHDALHV

-157 RAEAKSGHVR
+157 RAEAKCGHVR
-167 ELPGFG
+167 ALPGFG
-173 AKTEAHLIEAIDD
+173 AKIEAHLLDALAE

-200 AHALTPLLE
+200 THALMPLLA
-209 HLRAVAGVGKA
+209 HLRTVAGVGEA
-220 VPAGS
+220 LPAGS
-225 FRRRRETVGDLD
+225 FRRCRETVGDLD
-237 ILVTARDAAAVADA
+237 ILVTARDPAAVAGA
-251 FVGYGDVARVL
+251 FVHYGDVARVL
-262 AHGKTRSSAMLANGL
+262 ANGRTRSSVVLANGL

-306 RRLAQAGGLKIN
+306 RRIAQAGGLKIN
-318 EYGVFRGDERIAGA
+318 EYGVFRGDDRIAGA
-332 TEASVYAAIG
+332 TEASVYDAIG
-342 LHEVPPELRED
+342 LHWVPPELREA
-353 RGEVDASRAGTLPAL
+353 RGEIDASRVGALPAL

-383 VSAGRDGLR
+383 ASAGRDGLR
-392 AMAAAARAR
+392 AMADAARAR
-401 GLAYLA
+401 GLQYLA
-407 VTDRVPPGDGAR
+407 VTDRVPGDGR
-419 GGFDWLARQLD
+419 GRTDCAWLERQID
-430 DIDRVNATFDDFVL
+430 EIDRLNASFDGFVL
-444 LKGVEAG
+444 LKGVEAR
-451 IREDGSLDVPDAM
+451 IREDGSLDVPDAV

-480 LPRGVQTDRM
+480 LPGAAQTERL
-490 LRAMDHPYFTILA
+490 LRAMDHPHFTILA
-503 HPTGRML
+503 HPTGRLL

-516 ELDVPRVL
+516 EIDVPRVL
-524 AQAAARGCFVE
+524 AAAASRRCFVE
-535 LDAQPRRLDLPD
+535 LDGDPRRLDLPD

-558 PVAIGSDACSADELD
+558 VVAIGSDASCAGDLD
-573 NLAFG
+573 NLG
-578 VDQAR
+578 YGIGHAR

-589 HDVLNTRTL
+589 QDVLNTRTL

-607 TMGGGGKRS
+607 TMGTTGTTGGTTTRGRA
-616 RSKGA
+616 KGA

>member
-1 MTNGRRAPS
+1 
-10 TRGAGR
+10 
-16 ADAVAPARGAIHVEG
+16 
-31 GTPIMPIHNAECA
+31 MPIHNAGYA

-79 DIPTM
+79 DIATM

-92 KIPSIGADLASK
+92 KIPSIGPDLASK

-117 QTLRHALPGAIVALL
+117 QTLRHALPGAIVELL

-137 GAKRVKALHDALRV
+137 GAKRVKALHEALHV

-173 AKTEAHLIEAIDD
+173 AKTEAHLLEAIDD

-200 AHALTPLLE
+200 THSLLPLLE
-209 HLRAVAGVGKA
+209 RLRAIAGVGKA

-237 ILVTARDAAAVADA
+237 ILVTARDPQAVADA
-251 FVGYGDVARVL
+251 FVGYGEVARVL
-262 AHGKTRSSAMLANGL
+262 AHGKTKSSVVLANGL

-294 YFTGSKAHNIAL
+294 YFTGSKAHNITL
-306 RRLAQAGGLKIN
+306 RRIAQAGGLKIN

-353 RGEVDASRAGTLPAL
+353 RGEIDAARAGTLPAL
-368 VERKHLHG
+368 VERKQVHG

-383 VSAGRDGLR
+383 ASAGRDSLR
-392 AMAAAARAR
+392 AMADAARAR
-401 GLAYLA
+401 GFAYLA
-407 VTDRVPPGDGAR
+407 ITDRAPDAGGSR
-419 GGFDWLARQLD
+419 NGFDWLARQLD
-430 DIDRVNATFDDFVL
+430 EIDRLNASFDDFVL

-451 IREDGSLDVPDAM
+451 ILEDGSLDVPDTL

-472 GAVRDGFD
+472 GAVRDGFELSRD
-480 LPRGVQTDRM
+480 AQTARV
-490 LRAMDHPYFTILA
+490 LRAMDQPHFTILA
-503 HPTGRML
+503 HPTGRVL

-516 ELDVPRVL
+516 ELDVARVI
-524 AQAAARGCFVE
+524 AHAAARRCFVE

-547 VWCREAAKAGV
+547 IWCREAAKAGV
-558 PVAIGSDACSADELD
+558 PVAIGSDACSTDELD
-573 NLAFG
+573 NLAYG

-589 HDVLNTRTL
+589 PDVLNTRKL

-607 TMGGGGKRS
+607 TMGADGAS
-616 RSKGA
+616 RRRGSKGA

>member
-1 MTNGRRAPS
+1 
-10 TRGAGR
+10 
-16 ADAVAPARGAIHVEG
+16 
-31 GTPIMPIHNAECA
+31 MPIHNAGCA

-79 DIPTM
+79 DIATM

-92 KIPSIGADLASK
+92 KIPSIGPDLASK

-117 QTLRHALPGAIVALL
+117 QTLRHALPGAIVELL

-137 GAKRVKALHDALRV
+137 GAKRVKALHDALHV

-173 AKTEAHLIEAIDD
+173 AKTEAHLLEAIDD

-200 AHALTPLLE
+200 AHALLPLLE
-209 HLRAVAGVGKA
+209 RLRAIAGVGKA

-237 ILVTARDAAAVADA
+237 ILVTARDPQAVADA
-251 FVGYGDVARVL
+251 FVGYGEVARVL
-262 AHGKTRSSAMLANGL
+262 AHGKTKSSIVLASGL

-306 RRLAQAGGLKIN
+306 RRIAQAGGLKIN

-353 RGEVDASRAGTLPAL
+353 RGEIDAARAGALPAL
-368 VERKHLHG
+368 VERKHVHG

-383 VSAGRDGLR
+383 ASAGRDSLR
-392 AMAAAARAR
+392 AMADAARAR
-401 GLAYLA
+401 GFAYLA
-407 VTDRVPPGDGAR
+407 ITDRAPDAGGGR
-419 GGFDWLARQLD
+419 NGFDWLARQLD
-430 DIDRVNATFDDFVL
+430 EIDRLNASFDDFVL
-444 LKGVEAG
+444 LKGVEAC
-451 IREDGSLDVPDAM
+451 ILEDGSLDVPDAL

-472 GAVRDGFD
+472 GAVRDGFELSRD
-480 LPRGVQTDRM
+480 AQTARV
-490 LRAMDHPYFTILA
+490 LHAMDQPHFTILA

-510 GERDAC
+510 GERAAC
-516 ELDVPRVL
+516 ELDVARVI
-524 AQAAARGCFVE
+524 AHAAARGCFVE

-547 VWCREAAKAGV
+547 IWCREAAKAGV
-558 PVAIGSDACSADELD
+558 PVAIGSDACSTDELD
-573 NLAFG
+573 NLAYG

-583 RGWLTR
+583 RGWLAR
-589 HDVLNTRTL
+589 PDVLNTRTL

-607 TMGGGGKRS
+607 TMGVDGAS
-616 RSKGA
+616 RRRGSKGA

>member
-1 MTNGRRAPS
+1 
-10 TRGAGR
+10 
-16 ADAVAPARGAIHVEG
+16 
-31 GTPIMPIHNAECA
+31 MPIHNAGCA

-79 DIPTM
+79 DIATM

-92 KIPSIGADLASK
+92 KIPSIGPDLASK

-117 QTLRHALPGAIVALL
+117 QTLRHALPGAIVELL

-137 GAKRVKALHDALRV
+137 GAKRVKALHDALHV

-173 AKTEAHLIEAIDD
+173 AKTEAHLLEAIDD

-200 AHALTPLLE
+200 AHSLLPLLE
-209 HLRAVAGVGKA
+209 RLRAIAGVGKA

-237 ILVTARDAAAVADA
+237 ILVTARDPEAVADA
-251 FVGYGDVARVL
+251 FVGDGEVARVL
-262 AHGKTRSSAMLANGL
+262 AHGKTKSSVVLANGL

-306 RRLAQAGGLKIN
+306 RRIAQAGGLKIN
-318 EYGVFRGDERIAGA
+318 EYGVFRGDERIAGT

-353 RGEVDASRAGTLPAL
+353 RGEIDAARAGTLPAL
-368 VERKHLHG
+368 VERKHVHG

-383 VSAGRDGLR
+383 ASAGRDSLR
-392 AMAAAARAR
+392 AMADAARAR
-401 GLAYLA
+401 GFAYLA
-407 VTDRVPPGDGAR
+407 ITDRAPDAGGGR
-419 GGFDWLARQLD
+419 NGFDWLARQLD
-430 DIDRVNATFDDFVL
+430 EIDRLNASFDDFVL

-451 IREDGSLDVPDAM
+451 ILEDGSLDVPDT
-464 LGRLDLVV
+464 LLVRLDLVV
-472 GAVRDGFD
+472 GAVRDGFELSRD
-480 LPRGVQTDRM
+480 AQTARV
-490 LRAMDHPYFTILA
+490 LRAMDQPHFTILA

-510 GERDAC
+510 GERAAC
-516 ELDVPRVL
+516 ELDVARVI
-524 AQAAARGCFVE
+524 AHAAARGCFVE

-547 VWCREAAKAGV
+547 IWCREAAKAGV
-558 PVAIGSDACSADELD
+558 PVAIGSDACGTDELD
-573 NLAFG
+573 NLAYG

-589 HDVLNTRTL
+589 PDVLNTRTL

-607 TMGGGGKRS
+607 TMGADGAS
-616 RSKGA
+616 RRRGSKGA

>member
-1 MTNGRRAPS
+1 
-10 TRGAGR
+10 
-16 ADAVAPARGAIHVEG
+16 
-31 GTPIMPIHNAECA
+31 MPIHNAGYA

-79 DIPTM
+79 DIATM

-92 KIPSIGADLASK
+92 KIPSIGPDLASK

-117 QTLRHALPGAIVALL
+117 QTLRHALPGAIVELL

-137 GAKRVKALHDALRV
+137 GAKRVKALHEALHV

-173 AKTEAHLIEAIDD
+173 AKTEAHLLEAIDD

-200 AHALTPLLE
+200 AHSLLPLLE
-209 HLRAVAGVGKA
+209 RLRAIAGVGKA

-237 ILVTARDAAAVADA
+237 ILVTARDPQAVADA
-251 FVGYGDVARVL
+251 FVGYGEVARVL
-262 AHGKTRSSAMLANGL
+262 AHGKTKSSVVLANGL

-306 RRLAQAGGLKIN
+306 RRIAQAGGLKIN

-353 RGEVDASRAGTLPAL
+353 RGEIDAARAGTLPAL
-368 VERKHLHG
+368 VERKQVHG

-383 VSAGRDGLR
+383 ASAGRDSLR
-392 AMAAAARAR
+392 AMADAARAR
-401 GLAYLA
+401 GFAYLA
-407 VTDRVPPGDGAR
+407 ITDRAPDSGGGR
-419 GGFDWLARQLD
+419 NGFDWLARQLD
-430 DIDRVNATFDDFVL
+430 EIDRLNASFDDFVL

-451 IREDGSLDVPDAM
+451 ILEDGSLDVPDTL

-472 GAVRDGFD
+472 GAVRDGFELSRD
-480 LPRGVQTDRM
+480 AQTARV
-490 LRAMDHPYFTILA
+490 LRAMDQPHFTILA
-503 HPTGRML
+503 HPTGRVL

-516 ELDVPRVL
+516 ELDVARVI
-524 AQAAARGCFVE
+524 AHAAARRCFVE

-547 VWCREAAKAGV
+547 IWCREAAKAGV
-558 PVAIGSDACSADELD
+558 PVAIGSDACSTDELD
-573 NLAFG
+573 NLAYG

-589 HDVLNTRTL
+589 PDVLNTRTL

-607 TMGGGGKRS
+607 TMGADGAS
-616 RSKGA
+616 RRRGSKGA

>member
-1 MTNGRRAPS
+1 
-10 TRGAGR
+10 
-16 ADAVAPARGAIHVEG
+16 
-31 GTPIMPIHNAECA
+31 MPINNAGCA

-92 KIPSIGADLASK
+92 KIPSIGPDLASK

-117 QTLRHALPGAIVALL
+117 QTLRHALPGAIVELL

-137 GAKRVKALHDALRV
+137 GAKRVKALHDALHV

-157 RAEAKSGHVR
+157 RAEAKNGHVR

-173 AKTEAHLIEAIDD
+173 AKTEAHLLEAIDD
-186 RLQREPQRFLLPDA
+186 RLQRDPQRFLLPDA
-200 AHALTPLLE
+200 AHALLPLLE
-209 HLRAVAGVGKA
+209 RLRAIAGVGKA

-237 ILVTARDAAAVADA
+237 ILVTARDPVAVAEA
-251 FVGYGDVARVL
+251 FVGYGEVARVL
-262 AHGKTRSSAMLANGL
+262 AHGKTKSSVVLASGL

-306 RRLAQAGGLKIN
+306 RRIAQAGGLKIN
-318 EYGVFRGDERIAGA
+318 EYGVFRGDERIAGV

-353 RGEVDASRAGTLPAL
+353 RGEIDAARAGTLPAL

-383 VSAGRDGLR
+383 SSAGRDSLH
-392 AMAAAARAR
+392 AMADAARAR
-401 GLAYLA
+401 GFAYLA
-407 VTDRVPPGDGAR
+407 ITDRAPDAGSGRA
-419 GGFDWLARQLD
+419 GFDWLDRQLD
-430 DIDRVNATFDDFVL
+430 EIDRLNASFDDFVL
-444 LKGVEAG
+444 LKGVETG

-472 GAVRDGFD
+472 GAVRDGFE
-480 LPRGVQTDRM
+480 LSREAQTTRM
-490 LRAMDHPYFTILA
+490 LRAMDHPHFTILA

-510 GERDAC
+510 GEREAC
-516 ELDVPRVL
+516 ELDVPRVI
-524 AQAAARGCFVE
+524 AHAAARGCFVE

-547 VWCREAAKAGV
+547 IWCREAAKAGV
-558 PVAIGSDACSADELD
+558 PVAIGSDACSTDELD
-573 NLAFG
+573 NLAYG

-589 HDVLNTRTL
+589 PDVLNTRTL

-607 TMGGGGKRS
+607 TMGASGTTQRS
-616 RSKGA
+616 GSKGT

>member
-1 MTNGRRAPS
+1 
-10 TRGAGR
+10 
-16 ADAVAPARGAIHVEG
+16 
-31 GTPIMPIHNAECA
+31 MPIHNAGCA

-79 DIPTM
+79 DIATM

-92 KIPSIGADLASK
+92 KIPSIGPDLASK

-117 QTLRHALPGAIVALL
+117 QTLRHALPGAIVELL

-137 GAKRVKALHDALRV
+137 GAKRVKALHEALHV

-173 AKTEAHLIEAIDD
+173 AKTEAHLLEAIDD

-200 AHALTPLLE
+200 AHSLLPLLE
-209 HLRAVAGVGKA
+209 RLRAIAGVGKA

-237 ILVTARDAAAVADA
+237 ILVTARDPEAVADA
-251 FVGYGDVARVL
+251 FVGYGEVARVL
-262 AHGKTRSSAMLANGL
+262 AHGKTKSSVVLANGL

-306 RRLAQAGGLKIN
+306 RRIAQAGGLKIN

-353 RGEVDASRAGTLPAL
+353 RGEIDAARAGTLPAL
-368 VERKHLHG
+368 VERKQVHG

-383 VSAGRDGLR
+383 ASAGRDSLR
-392 AMAAAARAR
+392 AMADAARAR
-401 GLAYLA
+401 GFAYLA
-407 VTDRVPPGDGAR
+407 ITDRAPDAGGGR
-419 GGFDWLARQLD
+419 NGFDWLARQLD
-430 DIDRVNATFDDFVL
+430 EIDRLNASFDDFVL

-451 IREDGSLDVPDAM
+451 ILEDGSLDVPDTL

-472 GAVRDGFD
+472 GAVRDGFELSRD
-480 LPRGVQTDRM
+480 AQTARV
-490 LRAMDHPYFTILA
+490 LRAMDQPHFTILA

-510 GERDAC
+510 GERAAC
-516 ELDVPRVL
+516 ELDVARVI
-524 AQAAARGCFVE
+524 AHAAARGCFVE
-535 LDAQPRRLDLPD
+535 LDAQPRRFDLPD
-547 VWCREAAKAGV
+547 IWCREAAKAGV
-558 PVAIGSDACSADELD
+558 PVAIGSDACSTDELD
-573 NLAFG
+573 NLAYG

-589 HDVLNTRTL
+589 PDVLNTRTL

-607 TMGGGGKRS
+607 TMGADGAS
-616 RSKGA
+616 RRRGSKGT

>member
-1 MTNGRRAPS
+1 
-10 TRGAGR
+10 
-16 ADAVAPARGAIHVEG
+16 
-31 GTPIMPIHNAECA
+31 MPIHNAGCA

-79 DIPTM
+79 DIATM

-92 KIPSIGADLASK
+92 KIPSIGPDLASK

-117 QTLRHALPGAIVALL
+117 QTLRHALPGAIVELL

-137 GAKRVKALHDALRV
+137 GAKRVKALHDALHV

-173 AKTEAHLIEAIDD
+173 AKTEAHLLEAIDD

-200 AHALTPLLE
+200 AHALLPLLE
-209 HLRAVAGVGKA
+209 RLRAIAGVGKA

-237 ILVTARDAAAVADA
+237 ILVTARDPQAVADA
-251 FVGYGDVARVL
+251 FVGYGEVARVL
-262 AHGKTRSSAMLANGL
+262 AHGKTKSSVVLASGL

-306 RRLAQAGGLKIN
+306 RRIAQAGGLKIN

-353 RGEVDASRAGTLPAL
+353 RGEIDAARAGALPAL
-368 VERKHLHG
+368 VERKHVHG

-383 VSAGRDGLR
+383 ASAGRDSVR
-392 AMAAAARAR
+392 AMADAARAR
-401 GLAYLA
+401 GFAYLA
-407 VTDRVPPGDGAR
+407 ITDRAPDAGG
-419 GGFDWLARQLD
+419 GLNGFDWLVRQLD
-430 DIDRVNATFDDFVL
+430 EIDRLNASFDDFVL

-451 IREDGSLDVPDAM
+451 ILEDGSLDVPDAL

-472 GAVRDGFD
+472 GAVRDGFELSRD
-480 LPRGVQTDRM
+480 AQTARV
-490 LRAMDHPYFTILA
+490 LRAMDQPHFTILA

-510 GERDAC
+510 GERAAC
-516 ELDVPRVL
+516 ELDVARVI
-524 AQAAARGCFVE
+524 AHAAARGCFVE

-547 VWCREAAKAGV
+547 IWCREAAKAGV
-558 PVAIGSDACSADELD
+558 PVAIGSDACSTDDLD
-573 NLAFG
+573 NLAYG

-589 HDVLNTRTL
+589 PDVLNTRTL

-607 TMGGGGKRS
+607 TMGADGTS
-616 RSKGA
+616 RRRGSKGA

>member
-1 MTNGRRAPS
+1 
-10 TRGAGR
+10 
-16 ADAVAPARGAIHVEG
+16 
-31 GTPIMPIHNAECA
+31 MPIHNAGCA

-79 DIPTM
+79 DIATM

-92 KIPSIGADLASK
+92 KIPSIGPDLASK

-117 QTLRHALPGAIVALL
+117 QTLRHALPGAIVELL

-137 GAKRVKALHDALRV
+137 GAKRVKALHDALHV

-173 AKTEAHLIEAIDD
+173 AKTEAHLLEAIND
-186 RLQREPQRFLLPDA
+186 RLQREPRRFLLPDA
-200 AHALTPLLE
+200 AHALLPLLE
-209 HLRAVAGVGKA
+209 RLRAIAGVGKA

-237 ILVTARDAAAVADA
+237 ILVTARDPQAVADA
-251 FVGYGDVARVL
+251 FVGYGEVALVL
-262 AHGKTRSSAMLANGL
+262 AHGKTKSSVVLASGL

-306 RRLAQAGGLKIN
+306 RRIAQAGGLKIN

-353 RGEVDASRAGTLPAL
+353 RGEIDAARAGALPAL
-368 VERKHLHG
+368 VERKHVHG

-383 VSAGRDGLR
+383 VSAGRDSLR
-392 AMAAAARAR
+392 AMADAARAR
-401 GLAYLA
+401 GFAYLA
-407 VTDRVPPGDGAR
+407 ITDRAPDAGGGR
-419 GGFDWLARQLD
+419 NGFDWLARQLD
-430 DIDRVNATFDDFVL
+430 EIDRLNASFDDFVL

-451 IREDGSLDVPDAM
+451 ILEDGSLDVPDAL

-472 GAVRDGFD
+472 GAVRDGFELSLD
-480 LPRGVQTDRM
+480 AQTARV
-490 LRAMDHPYFTILA
+490 LHAMDQPHFTILA

-510 GERDAC
+510 GERAAC
-516 ELDVPRVL
+516 ELDVARVI
-524 AQAAARGCFVE
+524 AHAAARGCFVE

-547 VWCREAAKAGV
+547 IWCREAAKAGV
-558 PVAIGSDACSADELD
+558 PVAIGSDACSTDELD
-573 NLAFG
+573 NLAYG

-589 HDVLNTRTL
+589 PDVLNTRTL

-607 TMGGGGKRS
+607 TMGVDGAS
-616 RSKGA
+616 RRHGSKGA

>member
-1 MTNGRRAPS
+1 
-10 TRGAGR
+10 
-16 ADAVAPARGAIHVEG
+16 
-31 GTPIMPIHNAECA
+31 MPIHNAGCA

-79 DIPTM
+79 DISTM

-92 KIPSIGADLASK
+92 KIPSIGPDLASK

-117 QTLRHALPGAIVALL
+117 QTLRHALPGAIVELL

-137 GAKRVKALHDALRV
+137 GAKRVKALHDALHV

-173 AKTEAHLIEAIDD
+173 AKTEAHLLEAIDD
-186 RLQREPQRFLLPDA
+186 RLKRDPQRFLLPDA
-200 AHALTPLLE
+200 AHSLLPLLE
-209 HLRAVAGVGKA
+209 RLRAIAGVGKA

-237 ILVTARDAAAVADA
+237 ILVTARDPVTVAEA
-251 FVGYGDVARVL
+251 FVGYGEVARVL
-262 AHGKTRSSAMLANGL
+262 AHGKTKSSVVLASGL

-306 RRLAQAGGLKIN
+306 RRIAQAGGLKIN

-342 LHEVPPELRED
+342 LHDVPPELRED
-353 RGEVDASRAGTLPAL
+353 RGEIDAARAGTLPAL
-368 VERKHLHG
+368 VERKHVHG

-383 VSAGRDGLR
+383 ASAGRNSLR
-392 AMAAAARAR
+392 AMADAARAR
-401 GLAYLA
+401 GFAYLA
-407 VTDRVPPGDGAR
+407 ITDRAPHA
-419 GGFDWLARQLD
+419 GGGRDSFDWLARQLD
-430 DIDRVNATFDDFVL
+430 EIDRVNASFDDFVL

-451 IREDGSLDVPDAM
+451 IREDGSLDVPDAL

-472 GAVRDGFD
+472 GAVRDGFALSRD
-480 LPRGVQTDRM
+480 AQTARM
-490 LRAMDHPYFTILA
+490 LRAMDHPHFTILA
-503 HPTGRML
+503 HPTGRVL

-516 ELDVPRVL
+516 ELDVPRVI
-524 AQAAARGCFVE
+524 AHAAARGCFVE

-547 VWCREAAKAGV
+547 IWCREAAKAGV
-558 PVAIGSDACSADELD
+558 PVAIGSDACSTDELD
-573 NLAFG
+573 NLAYG

-589 HDVLNTRTL
+589 PDVLNTRTL

-607 TMGGGGKRS
+607 TMGADGASKRS
-616 RSKGA
+616 GAKGA

>member
-1 MTNGRRAPS
+1 
-10 TRGAGR
+10 
-16 ADAVAPARGAIHVEG
+16 
-31 GTPIMPIHNAECA
+31 MPIHNAGCA

-92 KIPSIGADLASK
+92 KIPSIGPDLASK

-117 QTLRHALPGAIVALL
+117 QTLRHALPGAIVELL

-137 GAKRVKALHDALRV
+137 GAKRVKALHDALHV

-173 AKTEAHLIEAIDD
+173 PKTEAHLLEAIDD
-186 RLQREPQRFLLPDA
+186 RLKREPQRFLLPDA
-200 AHALTPLLE
+200 AHSLLPLLDR
-209 HLRAVAGVGKA
+209 LRAIAGVGQA
-220 VPAGS
+220 VAAGS

-237 ILVTARDAAAVADA
+237 ILVTARDPVAVAEA
-251 FVGYGDVARVL
+251 FVGYGEVARVL
-262 AHGKTRSSAMLANGL
+262 AHGKTKSSVVLASGL

-306 RRLAQAGGLKIN
+306 RRIAQAGGLKIN

-342 LHEVPPELRED
+342 LHDVPPELRED
-353 RGEVDASRAGTLPAL
+353 RGEIDAARVGELPAL
-368 VERKHLHG
+368 VERKHVRG

-383 VSAGRDGLR
+383 ASAGRDSLR
-392 AMAAAARAR
+392 AMADAARAR
-401 GLAYLA
+401 GFAYLA
-407 VTDRVPPGDGAR
+407 ITDRAPDAGGSRGD
-419 GGFDWLARQLD
+419 FDWLARQLD
-430 DIDRVNATFDDFVL
+430 EIDRLNASFDGFVL
-444 LKGVEAG
+444 LKGVEAS

-472 GAVRDGFD
+472 GAVRDGFALSRD
-480 LPRGVQTDRM
+480 AQTARM
-490 LRAMDHPYFTILA
+490 LRAMDHPHFTILA
-503 HPTGRML
+503 HPTGRVL

-516 ELDVPRVL
+516 ELDVPRVI
-524 AQAAARGCFVE
+524 AHAAARGCFVE

-573 NLAFG
+573 NLAYG

-589 HDVLNTRTL
+589 PDVLNTRTL
-598 AQLRPLLAR
+598 AQLKPLLAR
-607 TMGGGGKRS
+607 TMGAGGASKRS
-616 RSKGA
+616 GGAKGA

>member
-1 MTNGRRAPS
+1 
-10 TRGAGR
+10 
-16 ADAVAPARGAIHVEG
+16 
-31 GTPIMPIHNAECA
+31 MPIHNAECA

-79 DIPTM
+79 DIPTL
-84 IANGDDLG
+84 IANGGDLG
-92 KIPSIGADLASK
+92 QIPSIGPDLASK

-117 QTLRHALPGAIVALL
+117 QTLRHALPGAIVELL

-137 GAKRVKALHDALRV
+137 GAKRVKALHDALHV

-167 ELPGFG
+167 ALPGFG
-173 AKTEAHLIEAIDD
+173 AKTEAHLLDAIDD

-200 AHALTPLLE
+200 AQSLMPLLE
-209 HLRAVAGVGKA
+209 RLRAVPGVGEA

-225 FRRRRETVGDLD
+225 FRRGRETVGDLD
-237 ILVTARDAAAVADA
+237 ILVSARDPAAVADA

-262 AHGKTRSSAMLANGL
+262 ANGKTRSSVVLRNGL
-277 QVDLRVVD
+277 QVDLRVVE

-332 TEASVYAAIG
+332 TEASVYEAIG
-342 LHEVPPELRED
+342 LHWVPPELRED
-353 RGEVDASRAGTLPAL
+353 RGEIDASRAGTLPAL
-368 VERKHLHG
+368 VERKHVHG

-383 VSAGRDGLR
+383 ASAGRDTLR
-392 AMAAAARAR
+392 TMAEAARSR

-407 VTDRVPPGDGAR
+407 VTDRVPTAAGGR
-419 GGFDWLARQLD
+419 TGFDWLVRQID
-430 DIDRVNATFDDFVL
+430 EIDRINASFDDFVL

-451 IREDGSLDVPDAM
+451 IREDGSLDVPDDV

-472 GAVRDGFD
+472 GAVHDHFD
-480 LPRGVQTDRM
+480 LPRDVQTARM
-490 LRAMDHPYFTILA
+490 LRAMDHPHFTILA
-503 HPTGRML
+503 HPLDRLL
-510 GERDAC
+510 GERGAC
-516 ELDVPRVL
+516 ELDVPRVI
-524 AQAAARGCFVE
+524 AGAAARRCFIE
-535 LDAQPRRLDLPD
+535 LDGDPRRLDLPD
-547 VWCREAAKAGV
+547 IWCREAAKAGV
-558 PVAIGSDACSADELD
+558 AVAIGSDAQCADDLD
-573 NLAFG
+573 RLAYG
-578 VDQAR
+578 IGQAR

-589 HDVLNTRTL
+589 QDVLNTRTL

-607 TMGGGGKRS
+607 TMGASSVPKRS
-616 RSKGA
+616 RSKGT

>member
-1 MTNGRRAPS
+1 
-10 TRGAGR
+10 
-16 ADAVAPARGAIHVEG
+16 
-31 GTPIMPIHNAECA
+31 MPIHNAECA

-79 DIPTM
+79 DIPAL
-84 IANGDDLG
+84 IANGGDLG
-92 KIPSIGADLASK
+92 RIPSIGADLAAK

-117 QTLRHALPGAIVALL
+117 QTLRHALPGAIVELL

-137 GAKRVKALHDALRV
+137 GAKRVKALHDALQV

-167 ELPGFG
+167 ALPGFG
-173 AKTEAHLIEAIDD
+173 AKTEAHLLDAIDE
-186 RLQREPQRFLLPDA
+186 RLKREPQRFLLPDA
-200 AHALTPLLE
+200 VQSLIPLLE
-209 HLRAVAGVGKA
+209 RLRKVAGVGEA

-225 FRRRRETVGDLD
+225 FRRSRETVGDLD
-237 ILVTARDAAAVADA
+237 ILVTASDPAAVAEA
-251 FVGYGDVARVL
+251 FVGYGEVARVL
-262 AHGKTRSSAMLANGL
+262 ANGKTRSSIMLGNGL

-306 RRLAQAGGLKIN
+306 RRIAQAGGLKIN

-332 TEASVYAAIG
+332 TEASVYEAIG
-342 LHEVPPELRED
+342 LHWVPPELRED
-353 RGEVDASRAGTLPAL
+353 RGELDASRAGTLPAL
-368 VERKHLHG
+368 IERTHIRG
-376 DLHAHTD
+376 DLHAHTG
-383 VSAGRDGLR
+383 VSAGRDSLR
-392 AMAAAARAR
+392 AMADAARAR

-407 VTDRVPPGDGAR
+407 VTDRAPDSKGGRADG
-419 GGFDWLARQLD
+419 DWLVRQID
-430 DIDRVNATFDDFVL
+430 EIDRLNASFDDFVL

-451 IREDGSLDVPDAM
+451 IREDGSLDVPDDV

-472 GAVRDGFD
+472 GAVRDHFD
-480 LPRGVQTDRM
+480 LSGDAQTGRI
-490 LRAMDHPYFTILA
+490 LRAIDHPYFTILA
-503 HPTGRML
+503 HPTGRLL

-524 AQAAARGCFVE
+524 AAAAARRCFVE
-535 LDAQPRRLDLPD
+535 LDGDPRRLDLPD

-558 PVAIGSDACSADELD
+558 GVAIGSDARCAGDLD
-573 NLAFG
+573 NLG
-578 VDQAR
+578 YGIGQAR

-589 HDVLNTRTL
+589 QDVLNTRTL

-607 TMGGGGKRS
+607 TMSAS
-616 RSKGA
+616 RASTRGRPKGA